1 MITAEKILKE
11 AIMLKPIEQAQL
23 IDGLLSVL
31 DKPDSVLDKMWG
43 DEAEQRLAAYKK
55 GILKTVSLEEVIS
68 KYK

>member
-55 GILKTVSLEEVIS
+55 GILKTVSVEEVIS